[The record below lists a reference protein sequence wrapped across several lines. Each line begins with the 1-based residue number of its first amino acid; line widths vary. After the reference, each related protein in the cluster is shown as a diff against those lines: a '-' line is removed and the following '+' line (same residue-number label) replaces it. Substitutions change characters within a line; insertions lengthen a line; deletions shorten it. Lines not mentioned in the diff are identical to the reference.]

1 MLLNNK
7 VLLLNSSYEPL
18 LVVTAKKAILLYFT
32 DKVEIIENSNKIV
45 RSIYIEFQIPSIIRL
60 KKYVYV
66 KKKEL
71 SLTRKNVLKRDA
83 HTCQYCGCKNLELT
97 LDHIIPKDKG
107 GIDSWNNLVAACKK
121 CNIKKGNKLLKDI
134 QMNLIKLP
142 SKPSYLLNLREY
154 ARINSSWKPYLYLK
168 NKGI

>member
-1 MLLNNK
+1 MLLNNR

-32 DKVEIIENSNKIV
+32 DKVEIIENSNNIV

-71 SLTRKNVLKRDA
+71 SLTRKNVLKRDG
-83 HTCQYCGCKNLELT
+83 HTCQYCGSITSQLT
-97 LDHIIPKDKG
+97 IDHIIPKQKG
-107 GIDSWNNLVAACKK
+107 GIDNWENLVAGDDALEARLFKIEECPP
-121 CNIKKGNKLLKDI
+121 
-134 QMNLIKLP
+134 LIFECHQK
-142 SKPSYLLNLREY
+142 
-154 ARINSSWKPYLYLK
+154 IFDLYTK
-168 NKGI
+168 NRK